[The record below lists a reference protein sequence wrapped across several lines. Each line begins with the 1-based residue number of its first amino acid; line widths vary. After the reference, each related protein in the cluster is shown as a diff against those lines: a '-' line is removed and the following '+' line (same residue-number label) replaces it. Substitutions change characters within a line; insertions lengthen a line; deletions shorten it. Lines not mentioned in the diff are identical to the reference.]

1 MTEQGPRD
9 AVPGERRPPTEDPVD
24 GSATSEPL
32 DLDEGTDVVIAQE
45 NVGPGSELG
54 GGEFPDPHTPPS
66 DAAAGDDGV
75 VAERKARTGDPDPNA
90 PYEQLP

>member
-1 MTEQGPRD
+1 MTERGPRD
-9 AVPGERRPPTEDPVD
+9 DAPGEGVQPSEEPVD
-24 GSATSEPL
+24 ESVMSEPL
-32 DLDEGTDVVIAQE
+32 DLDEGPDVVITQQ

-54 GGEFPDPHTPPS
+54 GGELADPHTPPS

-75 VAERKARTGDPDPNA
+75 VAARKARTGDPDPNA